1 MEKLEREIFQK
12 RDEINRH
19 YWRFTRQA
27 RGNPPPAHL
36 YKELSKLEDE
46 LKEKKRK
53 HDPKWKDST
62 VTQRQQ
68 SRRAKLNAIAQ
79 AAGFASWSAFET
91 ACLNGQAQPTKRE
104 PDLKLRAEKI

>member
-1 MEKLEREIFQK
+1 M
-12 RDEINRH
+12 
-19 YWRFTRQA
+19 
-27 RGNPPPAHL
+27 P
-36 YKELSKLEDE
+36 
-46 LKEKKRK
+46 KKNKGEAKASPRK

-91 ACLNGQAQPTKRE
+91 ACLNGQAQPTKRA
-104 PDLKLRAEKI
+104 PDVGQAGQ